1 MTYTIRAILISLP
14 LIVAGCASTDNGP
27 RIDNVPMY
35 GQPAIPR
42 PDFLRAA
49 DANFVAKA
57 SAGFGGDRKVAS
69 KAWSQQGEKFLEQR
83 NLDFA
88 MRRYNQAW
96 LLDSSNY
103 EVYWGFGRI
112 MVETDRFE
120 EGVRFLKEAI
130 ERCDDPVQIPAVYSG
145 LGVAYGYWGDSMSPD
160 RVADRTNAY
169 AGADEAFATSVRLD
183 PKYGNGWKRWSISL
197 ATRGRFGEAAE
208 KAKVAESLGSPVP
221 AKVQEQIHLGLSS
234 PR

>member
-88 MRRYNQAW
+88 MRRYNH
-96 LLDSSNY
+96 Y